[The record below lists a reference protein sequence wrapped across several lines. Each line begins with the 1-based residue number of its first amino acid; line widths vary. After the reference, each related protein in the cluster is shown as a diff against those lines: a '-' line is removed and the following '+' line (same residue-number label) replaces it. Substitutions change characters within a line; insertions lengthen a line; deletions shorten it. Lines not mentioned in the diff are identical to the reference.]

1 MDENWNYPPQNLMPG
16 QWDSSPSLSAVTTRA
31 MSRTG
36 IYEDNDPYETQWAG
50 WANAA
55 REDLLSALAPLS
67 GVAQSEIALN
77 VAASGLYDLTRFGVL
92 NIDRV
97 GLGSGT
103 NISWL
108 PWCNNSRA
116 FMETCIP
123 TADTEWAGTQAYR
136 AGGSVIGLAPIP
148 TDTTVQVVVQGGMF
162 PRPLINTTDNTGIPL
177 DLLNLLV
184 TRVAWY
190 ACDFDRADAQ
200 REKRISGLERDW
212 EKGLYDAKLRI
223 LQRTPTDAGMATV
236 YGVSEDDQ
244 WTGSRQDQGVS
255 LVPHAPILVPQPM
268 LRLMPI
274 SIATAVG
281 TTPVVF
287 TCPVGYPV
295 DEDSTNS
302 VLVFSEEQG
311 YIADVAVSSDRLTIT
326 ISPSA
331 GQQFYGETL
340 KGVYASIGV

>member
-1 MDENWNYPPQNLMPG
+1 MDENWNYPPQNLLAG
-16 QWDSSPSLSAVTTRA
+16 QWDSSPSLSAVTARA

-36 IYEDNDPYETQWAG
+36 VYEDNDPYETQWAG

-67 GVAQSEIALN
+67 GPAPSEIALN
-77 VAASGLYDLTRFGVL
+77 VTASGLYDLTKYGVL
-92 NIDRV
+92 SIERV

-103 NISWL
+103 DIHWL
-108 PWCNNSRA
+108 PWCSSQRA
-116 FMETCIP
+116 WMETAVP
-123 TADTEWAGTQAYR
+123 SASTEWAGTNVYR

-162 PRPLINTTDNTGIPL
+162 PRPLINDSDNTGIPL

-200 REKRISGLERDW
+200 REKRIPGLERDW
-212 EKGLYDAKLRI
+212 ERGLYDAKLRI

-236 YGVSEDDQ
+236 YGVTEDDQ
-244 WTGSRQDQGVS
+244 WSGSRQDQRVS
-255 LVPHAPILVPQPM
+255 LVPSAPILVPQPT
-268 LRLMPI
+268 LRLIPI
-274 SIATAVG
+274 TIATAVG

-295 DEDSTNS
+295 DEDSINA

-311 YIADVAVSSDRLTIT
+311 YIADVAVSADRLTIT
-326 ISPSA
+326 VSPSA
-331 GQQFYGETL
+331 GQQWYGETL
-340 KGVYASIGV
+340 KGVYPSTGI